1 MPSWSTRPGGVSET
15 SVRAPGQIDELAK
28 AFALLR
34 RETEKPL
41 PARIAE
47 AALAVAGARRAAVY
61 LRDGDRW
68 LLAFDSAEDSAPIEP
83 PPSFPGAAAF
93 DAGLLWVPLDA
104 EGEIHG
110 CLALE
115 GLDHDEPEE
124 LAAALGLIF
133 GSVLAASRLSRLVK
147 DAEFEI
153 KARLLELESLYD
165 LGLSLAGQL
174 DLSALA
180 DEVLYRSISLTDARK
195 GTLVVFGERG
205 AAPLARSVGGDLLPP
220 QAVWSWD
227 LPAGE
232 VAINNDAAH
241 VPTAG
246 VLLADCEKC
255 LAVSIAVPGRRL
267 GVLAVADKESRD
279 SRILDFTPGDARL
292 LSLFANQAAA
302 AIETT
307 RLHREAI
314 EKERIERELEL
325 AAAIQRQLLPRE
337 LPRISGVELAGSTLP
352 TRQVGGDYF
361 DLFPLS
367 GGRLGFVVA
376 DVSGKGIP
384 AALLVS
390 TVHAAIHLQI
400 EASETIVDLVSRIDR
415 HLQRFSPAHKFL
427 TLFFGVLEPGAD
439 TLRYVSAG
447 HNPALLSRR
456 DGGIDR
462 LSATG
467 VPLGLLPHGSWREET
482 VLFQRG
488 DLLCVYTDGFT
499 EATNGDEE
507 EFGLERL
514 EQGVQSRLSLT
525 AREIAD
531 GLSSEVAAFAAG
543 IPQYDDQT
551 LLIVRR
557 ETGDGRREQ
566 TARPR

>member
-1 MPSWSTRPGGVSET
+1 MPTSPTRSGAVSEAT
-15 SVRAPGQIDELAK
+15 LRGPGIFDELAK
-28 AFALLR
+28 TFAILR

-41 PARIAE
+41 AARIAE

-68 LLAFDSAEDSAPIEP
+68 LLGFDSGKDGAPIELP
-83 PPSFPGAAAF
+83 ESFPASAIVH
-93 DAGLLWVPLDA
+93 AGFLWVPLDA
-104 EGEIHG
+104 EGETHG

-115 GLDHDEPEE
+115 GLGHEEPEE

-165 LGLSLAGQL
+165 LGLSLSGQL
-174 DLSALA
+174 DISALA

-195 GTLVVFGERG
+195 GTLIVFGERG
-205 AAPLARSVGGDLLPP
+205 AGPLARSVGGDLLPP
-220 QAVWSWD
+220 QAIWSWD
-227 LPAGE
+227 LPEGE

-246 VLLADCEKC
+246 VRLSDCQKC

-279 SRILDFTPGDARL
+279 GRVLDFTPGDARL

-337 LPRISGVELAGSTLP
+337 LPHIPGVELAGSTLP

-361 DLFPLS
+361 DWFPLS

-400 EASETIVDLVSRIDR
+400 DASETIVDLVSRIDR

-427 TLFFGVLEPGAD
+427 TLFFGLLEPAAD
-439 TLRYVSAG
+439 LLRYVSAG
-447 HNPALLSRR
+447 HNPALLTRR
-456 DGGIDR
+456 GGAIDR

-467 VPLGLLPHGSWREET
+467 VPLGLLPNGSWREET
-482 VLFQRG
+482 VQFGRG

-499 EATNGDEE
+499 EATNSDEE

-514 EQGVQSRLSLT
+514 EQGVRSRVALP
-525 AREIAD
+525 AREISDALY
-531 GLSSEVAAFAAG
+531 GEVATFAAG

-557 ETGDGRREQ
+557 EG
-566 TARPR
+566 

>member
-1 MPSWSTRPGGVSET
+1 VSGATLRGPGLF
-15 SVRAPGQIDELAK
+15 DEFAK
-28 AFALLR
+28 AFAILR

-41 PARIAE
+41 AARIAG
-47 AALAVAGARRAAVY
+47 AALAVAGARRAVVY
-61 LRDGDRW
+61 LRDGERW
-68 LLAFDSAEDSAPIEP
+68 LLGFDSGNDGAPIEP
-83 PPSFPGAAAF
+83 PESFPTSAIVL
-93 DAGLLWVPLDA
+93 AGLLWVPLDA
-104 EGEIHG
+104 EGETHG

-115 GLDHDEPEE
+115 GLEHEEPEE

-165 LGLSLAGQL
+165 LGLSLSGQL
-174 DLSALA
+174 DISALA

-195 GTLVVFGERG
+195 GTLIVFGERG
-205 AAPLARSVGGDLLPP
+205 AGPLARSVGGDLLPP
-220 QAVWSWD
+220 QAIWSWD
-227 LPAGE
+227 LPEGE

-246 VLLADCEKC
+246 VRLSDCQKC
-255 LAVSIAVPGRRL
+255 LAVAIAVPRRRL

-279 SRILDFTPGDARL
+279 GRVLDFTPGDARL

-337 LPRISGVELAGSTLP
+337 LPHIPGVELAGSTLP

-361 DLFPLS
+361 DWFPLS
-367 GGRLGFVVA
+367 GGRLGFAVA

-400 EASETIVDLVSRIDR
+400 DASETIVDLVSRIDR

-427 TLFFGVLEPGAD
+427 TLFFGLLEPGASL
-439 TLRYVSAG
+439 LRYVSAG
-447 HNPALLSRR
+447 HNPALLARS
-456 DGGIDR
+456 GGAIDR

-467 VPLGLLPHGSWREET
+467 VPLGLLPHGAWREET
-482 VLFQRG
+482 VPFHRG

-514 EQGVQSRLSLT
+514 EQGVRSRLTLPT
-525 AREIAD
+525 REICDALY
-531 GLSSEVAAFAAG
+531 GEVAAFAAG

-557 ETGDGRREQ
+557 K
-566 TARPR
+566 A

>member
-1 MPSWSTRPGGVSET
+1 M
-15 SVRAPGQIDELAK
+15 DELAR
-28 AFALLR
+28 AFAVLR

-41 PARIAE
+41 PARIAD

-61 LRDGDRW
+61 LRDRDRW
-68 LLAFDSAEDSAPIEP
+68 LLAFDSAEGAAPNEP
-83 PPSFPGAAAF
+83 PSSLPEGAVLHG
-93 DAGLLWVPLDA
+93 GLLWVPLDA
-104 EGEIHG
+104 EGETHG

-115 GLDHDEPEE
+115 GLDQDDPAG

-133 GSVLAASRLSRLVK
+133 GSVLAANRLSRLVK

-165 LGLSLAGQL
+165 LGLSLSGQL
-174 DLSALA
+174 DLSTLA

-205 AAPLARSVGGDLLPP
+205 SAPLARSVGGDLLPP
-220 QAVWSWD
+220 EAVESWE
-227 LPAGE
+227 LPSGE
-232 VAINNDAAH
+232 VAINNDAAR

-246 VLLADCEKC
+246 VRFSDCQKC
-255 LAVSIAVPGRRL
+255 LAVSIGVPGRRL

-279 SRILDFTPGDARL
+279 GRVLDFTPGDARL

-307 RLHREAI
+307 RLHRAAI

-337 LPRISGVELAGSTLP
+337 LPRIAGVELAGSTLP

-361 DLFPLS
+361 DWFPLS
-367 GGRLGFVVA
+367 RGRLGFVVA

-400 EASETIVDLVSRIDR
+400 EASETIVELVSRIDR
-415 HLQRFSPAHKFL
+415 HLQRFSAAHKFL
-427 TLFFGVLEPGAD
+427 TLFFGLLEPD
-439 TLRYVSAG
+439 RNRLRYVSAG
-447 HNPALLSRR
+447 HNPALLAR
-456 DGGIDR
+456 GNGAIEH
-462 LSATG
+462 LAATG
-467 VPLGLLPHGSWREET
+467 VPVGLVPHGSWREESAS
-482 VLFQRG
+482 LERG

-499 EATNGDEE
+499 EATNADEE
-507 EFGLERL
+507 EFGLERMERGL
-514 EQGVQSRLSLT
+514 VSRLSQS
-525 AREIAD
+525 AREISDALY
-531 GLSSEVAAFAAG
+531 GEVAAFAAG
-543 IPQYDDQT
+543 VPQYDDQT

-557 ETGDGRREQ
+557 E
-566 TARPR
+566 P

>member
-1 MPSWSTRPGGVSET
+1 MTDSA
-15 SVRAPGQIDELAK
+15 VRASGRLDELARV
-28 AFALLR
+28 FAVLR

-41 PARIAE
+41 PARIAG
-47 AALAVAGARRAAVY
+47 AALSVAGARRAAVY
-61 LRDGDRW
+61 LRESDRW
-68 LLAFDSAEDSAPIEP
+68 LLGFDSAE
-83 PPSFPGAAAF
+83 GAAPANPPASLF
-93 DAGLLWVPLDA
+93 NGAVRHGGLLWVPLDA
-104 EGEIHG
+104 EGETHG
-110 CLALE
+110 CLGLE
-115 GLDHDEPEE
+115 GLEGDDPAE

-165 LGLSLAGQL
+165 LGLSLSGQL

-180 DEVLYRSISLTDARK
+180 DEVLYRSIRWTTPARARSSSSES
-195 GTLVVFGERG
+195 GDRTAG
-205 AAPLARSVGGDLLPP
+205 RSVGGDLLPP
-220 QAVWSWD
+220 EAVWSWE

-246 VLLADCEKC
+246 VRLKECEKC
-255 LAVSIAVPGRRL
+255 LVVSIAVPGRRL

-279 SRILDFTPGDARL
+279 GSVLDFTPGDARL

-337 LPRISGVELAGSTLP
+337 LPRVAGLELAGSTLP

-361 DLFPLS
+361 DWFPLS
-367 GGRLGFVVA
+367 RGRLGFVVA
-376 DVSGKGIP
+376 DVAGKGIP

-400 EASETIVDLVSRIDR
+400 DAAETIVDLVSRIDR
-415 HLQRFSPAHKFL
+415 HLQRFSAAHKFL
-427 TLFFGVLEPGAD
+427 TLFFGILEPEAG
-439 TLRYVSAG
+439 LLKYVSAG
-447 HNPALLSRR
+447 HNPALLARG
-456 DGGIDR
+456 DGSVE
-462 LSATG
+462 LLAATG
-467 VPLGLLPHGSWREET
+467 VPVGLVLHASWREET
-482 VLFQRG
+482 ATMHRG

-499 EATNGDEE
+499 EATNADDE
-507 EFGLERL
+507 EFGLPRMEKAL
-514 EQGVQSRLSLT
+514 TSRLPLP
-525 AREIAD
+525 AREISDALYGD
-531 GLSSEVAAFAAG
+531 VAAFAG
-543 IPQYDDQT
+543 GVPQYDDQT

-557 ETGDGRREQ
+557 D
-566 TARPR
+566 A